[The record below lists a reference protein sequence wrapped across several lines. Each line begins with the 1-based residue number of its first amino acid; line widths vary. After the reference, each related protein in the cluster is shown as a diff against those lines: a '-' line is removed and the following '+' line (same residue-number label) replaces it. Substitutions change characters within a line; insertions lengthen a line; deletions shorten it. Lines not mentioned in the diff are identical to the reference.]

1 MLTLRTALALGLA
14 LAGSGCS
21 KPSVATG
28 DAPASKLDNPPP
40 STPPVDHLGPN
51 ELIEGADRAFG
62 VPLPRGLTVE
72 QRYPDFVYATG
83 PMTVHALVVYFR
95 ARLQGGSVRESETVA
110 TFDRVTV
117 AGLPPNTDLSIHLAV
132 TLNKT
137 VVEMSST
144 THPLAPD
151 LPDVAAR
158 WRQVGLTP
166 NGKVLDPTHLD

>member
-1 MLTLRTALALGLA
+1 
-14 LAGSGCS
+14 
-21 KPSVATG
+21 
-28 DAPASKLDNPPP
+28 
-40 STPPVDHLGPN
+40 
-51 ELIEGADRAFG
+51 
-62 VPLPRGLTVE
+62 
-72 QRYPDFVYATG
+72 
-83 PMTVHALVVYFR
+83 
-95 ARLQGGSVRESETVA
+95 
-110 TFDRVTV
+110 VTV